1 MPSPEAMLLRLN
13 LSSPGFV
20 GGGGSAF
27 GNLTRQDIAAALGM
41 GGLAEH
47 LNWLAQVMYC
57 DDRSNLSRLAKTAW
71 LEFALYAKREGWQ
84 RSHWQRGSQLFRAC
98 AVIALFEFLEE
109 PGRRCASCNGTGLAP
124 KRKLADTAAPDDSA
138 LPAPMTP
145 GNCPRCN
152 GYSIVELLPSAR
164 LDLLNEA
171 LGSIG
176 VTMASSSW
184 YEIWQHRHYHA
195 LVMLRGWHGDLKRHI
210 RRYTRIEQGVA

>member
-1 MPSPEAMLLRLN
+1 M
-13 LSSPGFV
+13 
-20 GGGGSAF
+20 
-27 GNLTRQDIAAALGM
+27 
-41 GGLAEH
+41 
-47 LNWLAQVMYC
+47 
-57 DDRSNLSRLAKTAW
+57 
-71 LEFALYAKREGWQ
+71 
-84 RSHWQRGSQLFRAC
+84 LFR
-98 AVIALFEFLEE
+98 
-109 PGRRCASCNGTGLAP
+109 S
-124 KRKLADTAAPDDSA
+124 
-138 LPAPMTP
+138 
-145 GNCPRCN
+145 N